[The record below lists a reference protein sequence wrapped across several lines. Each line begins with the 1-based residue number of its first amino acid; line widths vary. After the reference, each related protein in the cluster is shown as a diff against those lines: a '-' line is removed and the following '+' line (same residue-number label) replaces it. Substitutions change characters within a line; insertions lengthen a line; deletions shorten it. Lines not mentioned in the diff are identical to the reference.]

1 MAYQIRA
8 RSKDVFFECPLKR
21 AFMMDEVRHSIR
33 APHIR
38 DYCHMIFEYRYVT
51 CTPGG
56 RIMRIQR

>member
-1 MAYQIRA
+1 MAYQVRTC
-8 RSKDVFFECPLKR
+8 SKDVFFKSSLER
-21 AFMMDEVRHSIR
+21 TFVEDEIRHSIR
-33 APHIR
+33 APYAR